1 MLFQICLI
9 FITTM
14 ICNSYE
20 SDSES
25 ITSSQSSRSSRSYS
39 SRNRSNSR
47 DGRNS
52 SIGSRGSSA
61 NEWMVLSEFEDLEA
75 ASDFLKTVLTKNATR
90 TSTKPNCQFYDPQSA
105 KKHKMHQQIRTCQCS
120 DDCKVLFRFRKCV
133 DCCRAD
139 VAQNDSEHIES
150 NLEPERTLRGNQ
162 Y

>member
-105 KKHKMHQQIRTCQCS
+105 KKHKMHQQIRTCRQHVCS
-120 DDCKVLFRFRKCV
+120 FLNV
-133 DCCRAD
+133 
-139 VAQNDSEHIES
+139 QPIEVFNWL
-150 NLEPERTLRGNQ
+150 NLESTRESKMVGLPQPKLHQ
-162 Y
+162 I